1 MAKSTTEFHRGGL
14 LAISAAVL
22 IVTFAMGFAL
32 GHGLQASQPSP
43 AAATTQS
50 ACNWGAFPVYP
61 NASAVS
67 SQAGA
72 GLTYRAK
79 ASVAQVARF
88 YMGGANQSTWTFT
101 PTSQKASAVVF
112 RVGGSDGCRGVLSVR
127 ADAAGGATI
136 QAAADANS
144 NSNSND

>member
-22 IVTFAMGFAL
+22 IVTFATGFAL
-32 GHGLQASQPSP
+32 GHGWQVSP
-43 AAATTQS
+43 AATTATQGT
-50 ACNWGAFPVYP
+50 CNWGAFPVYP

-67 SQAGA
+67 SDAGA

-101 PTSQKASAVVF
+101 PTSQNASAVVF
-112 RVGGSDGCRGVLSVR
+112 RVGGSNGCRGVLSVR
-127 ADAAGGATI
+127 ADAAGGTTI

-144 NSNSND
+144 NSNAND